1 MSVIRAIDAG
11 GIVMSLST
19 GDYGGATRGD
29 IAVGTRSTTSG
40 YGGGVKIY
48 YLDTGVINSGSDPS
62 AGTVVNMVPALTSGN
77 FNFGVGVAAPPYPYL
92 TDLAAGLKASATTGA
107 LVVFIR

>member
-1 MSVIRAIDAG
+1 VAAVDAD
-11 GIVMSLST
+11 
-19 GDYGGATRGD
+19 GDGWKD
-29 IAVGTRSTTSG
+29 IFVGSQRST
-40 YGGGVKIY
+40 
-48 YLDTGVINSGSDPS
+48 S

-77 FNFGVGVAAPPYPYL
+77 FNFGVGVQAPPYPYL